1 MISEQELEALS
12 FPDAPKIVSAV
23 LPGPT
28 SAALLEEAP
37 DYESMTRGGGKFPLV
52 FDTGKGVT
60 VLDPDGN
67 LYIDITAGVAVNSVG
82 RVHPDVVAAI
92 ERQSKVLMHG
102 SDISNTKRG
111 ELAKRLASVAPP
123 GLRDNCTTYF
133 TQSGSGAVES
143 AVKFAKKV
151 TGRHQI
157 VAFHGAYHGTWHA
170 ANSLTTGDQYRAGYG
185 PFMAGVIHVPYQYC
199 YRC

>member
-1 MISEQELEALS
+1 M
-12 FPDAPKIVSAV
+12 
-23 LPGPT
+23 
-28 SAALLEEAP
+28 LEEAP
-37 DYESMTRGGGKFPLV
+37 RYESMTRGGGQFPLV

-67 LYIDITAGVAVNSVG
+67 LYIDMTAGVAVNSVG
-82 RVHPDVVAAI
+82 RVHPDVITAI

-111 ELAKRLASVAPP
+111 ELAKRLASVAP
-123 GLRDNCTTYF
+123 LRDNCIAYF

-170 ANSLTTGDQYRAGYG
+170 ANSLTTGDQYRASYG
-185 PFMAGVIHVPYQYC
+185 PFMAGVIHVLNTPGWS
-199 YRC
+199 RT